1 MTKLL
6 DRVDTAATEGARK
19 QAAQSHA
26 SMMRADVPRSAS
38 DKGELRSVHGGQGK
52 KVIIRSKPDRK

>member
-6 DRVDTAATEGARK
+6 DRVDSVATKGARK

-26 SMMRADVPRSAS
+26 SMLEVGAQKSTSARVEN
-38 DKGELRSVHGGQGK
+38 KTVHASQGQK
-52 KVIIRSKPDRK
+52 IIIRSKPDNK